1 MEEGGEWDWGVGI
14 WGGVAFCER
23 TKRRALM
30 GVFDVMECPDGRNIY
45 VCHIC
50 SRWYSIVP
58 IYTYPDK
65 QITFRL

>member
-45 VCHIC
+45 VCHIDMLLL
-50 SRWYSIVP
+50 R
-58 IYTYPDK
+58 YTYYF
-65 QITFRL
+65 QSVTFSI